1 MEIVTYVATGKI
13 IRCSRSEMN
22 LRLDMVVTK
31 IAEMDAVKMGSYWC
45 I

>member
-1 MEIVTYVATGKI
+1 MEIVTYVSTGKI
-13 IRCSRSEMN
+13 IRHSRSEMN

-31 IAEMDAVKMGSYWC
+31 ITEMDAVKMGSYWC